1 MSKCNMYCVP
11 RGDELATNK
20 DADAETAYITFAQA
34 VRACQPKRIEKY
46 GTPRVLRFNLF
57 STRLTNAAQST
68 LKLPRCKYP
77 ITQMRPGPAWLT
89 RSNVEDLFFSFLVS
103 AGAVH

>member
-1 MSKCNMYCVP
+1 MYCVP
-11 RGDELATNK
+11 RGDELATSK

-34 VRACQPKRIEKY
+34 VRACQPERIKN
-46 GTPRVLRFNLF
+46 TWNSTRVAFRRRF

-89 RSNVEDLFFSFLVS
+89 RSNVEDLFFLSWYLLVLCTD
-103 AGAVH
+103 